1 MKIKNFK
8 RLLCTM
14 LCGGV
19 LFASGCS
26 TENGDDTMANNNVMA
41 DTNATANAITAAA
54 EEPTTDTRVYDKI
67 CALTFDDGPN
77 TDTTPLVLDKL
88 EEHGIVGSFFLVGNN
103 INPQTA
109 EIVKRAYDMGCEI
122 GNHSKTHSAMPDMT
136 AEDIKAEISFTDNK
150 IIEITGEAPKFFRPP
165 YIAVND
171 TMFEAIEQPF
181 IAGYGAND
189 WEPQIL
195 ADERA
200 EKIISQ
206 AKDGCIFLLH
216 DASGNIQT
224 VNALDKI
231 ITTLKDQGYEF
242 VTVSEL
248 FERKSIEP
256 RDGIVYSFAEQT
268 TMYG

>member
-1 MKIKNFK
+1 MKFRHMK
-8 RLLCTM
+8 RM
-14 LCGGV
+14 LCAILCGSM

-26 TENGDDTMANNNVMA
+26 TENGDDIMLE
-41 DTNATANAITAAA
+41 ANAQTA
-54 EEPTTDTRVYDKI
+54 ETTADTRVYDKI

-77 TDTTPLVLDKL
+77 TNTTPLVLDKL

-103 INPQTA
+103 INASTA
-109 EIVKRAYDMGCEI
+109 EVVKRAYDMGCEI
-122 GNHSKTHSAMPDMT
+122 GNHSKTHSAMPDMSPEDMT
-136 AEDIKAEISFTDNK
+136 AEIEYVNEK
-150 IIEITGEAPKFFRPP
+150 ITEITGEAPSFFRPP

-171 TMFEAIEQPF
+171 TMFETIDLPF
-181 IAGYGAND
+181 ISGYGAND
-189 WEPQIL
+189 WEDSVS
-195 ADERA
+195 AEERA

-224 VNALDKI
+224 VNALDEI

-248 FERKSIEP
+248 FERKGIEP
-256 RDGIVYSFAEQT
+256 QDRMVYSFAEQT
-268 TMYG
+268 TMY